1 MNNLIKKR
9 GRPEGMRAVQLDIQ
23 RRLIEHP
30 DRAKVVEAVYR
41 IALDDEH
48 KHQAA
53 AMKLLMDRML
63 PISVCDKNADIKEF
77 YLGIS
82 SGEKKSF
89 RDVKT
94 YRRRKRWLG

>member
-63 PISVCDKNADIKEF
+63 PISVCDKNADIAD
-77 YLGIS
+77 IR
-82 SGEKKSF
+82 EKITININSVEIPEREEKA
-89 RDVKT
+89 VN
-94 YRRRKRWLG
+94 

>member
-1 MNNLIKKR
+1 MTKEIKKR
-9 GRPEGMRAVQLDIQ
+9 GRPAGMRAAQLDIQ

-63 PISVCDKNADIKEF
+63 PISICDKNADIKEK
-77 YLGIS
+77 ITININS
-82 SGEKKSF
+82 VEIPEREEK
-89 RDVKT
+89 VIN
-94 YRRRKRWLG
+94 

>member
-1 MNNLIKKR
+1 MSNLIKKR
-9 GRPEGMRAVQLDIQ
+9 GRPEGMRVVQLDIQ

-63 PISVCDKNADIKEF
+63 PISICDKNADIRENVTIT
-77 YLGIS
+77 IS
-82 SGEKKSF
+82 SVEIPDHEEKIIN
-89 RDVKT
+89 
-94 YRRRKRWLG
+94 

>member
-1 MNNLIKKR
+1 MTKEIKKR
-9 GRPEGMRAVQLDIQ
+9 GRPAGMRAAQLDIQ

-63 PISVCDKNADIKEF
+63 PISICDKNADIKEK
-77 YLGIS
+77 ITININS
-82 SGEKKSF
+82 VEIPEREEK
-89 RDVKT
+89 VVN
-94 YRRRKRWLG
+94 

>member
-1 MNNLIKKR
+1 MTKEIKKR
-9 GRPEGMRAVQLDIQ
+9 GRPAGMRAAQLDIQ

-53 AMKLLMDRML
+53 AMKLLLDRML
-63 PISVCDKNADIKEF
+63 PISVCDKNADIR
-77 YLGIS
+77 
-82 SGEKKSF
+82 EKITININSVEIPEREEK
-89 RDVKT
+89 VVN
-94 YRRRKRWLG
+94 

>member
-1 MNNLIKKR
+1 MTKEIKKR
-9 GRPEGMRAVQLDIQ
+9 GRPAGMRAAQLDIQ

-53 AMKLLMDRML
+53 AMKILMDRML
-63 PISVCDKNADIKEF
+63 TISICDKNADIRENVTIT
-77 YLGIS
+77 IS
-82 SGEKKSF
+82 SVEIPDREEK
-89 RDVKT
+89 VIN
-94 YRRRKRWLG
+94 